1 MPLIECRNL
10 QRRFGRPPH
19 EVEALAGVSLAVDA
33 GQWVWVVGPS
43 ASGKTTLLRALAGRI
58 EP

>member
-1 MPLIECRNL
+1 LIECRNL